1 MIPMHPFAAS
11 GPGEKV
17 LKKLLADTA
26 ITAGAFLVATA
37 IGLLLVPV
45 LIGAYGVSGFGL
57 IVLARVLLPAGAMGV
72 VDFGIGEI
80 ATQAVATARGT
91 RDWATARARLRL
103 LAGMT
108 AALVTVVG
116 VGTFLAAVPINE
128 WFKVP
133 AGMRASF
140 TDLISVT
147 AILLPGLFA
156 GLLAEGVIRGFQK
169 FSVLRMVEVGLSLA
183 YAAAVLV
190 GVWAGFDYAWPAWA
204 FLAMQVIK
212 SLVFGV
218 VAWRLLPHGPL
229 AHLDATAK
237 RFVWERAR
245 LLFTAR
251 ILGTLQHQAP
261 TLLIGLLV
269 GPAAVGIYDT
279 IVRLPKF
286 AKSALAVMGS
296 TLMPAAMR
304 LDAAGDHGRLQAIAG
319 FTISVLPALIF
330 PPIAA
335 MAAFSGDILN
345 LWLGPE
351 FVRYAPWLAAFLAM
365 PALNTIVS
373 FQSSTLLNRP
383 EYLRGNNRIA
393 IVQTA
398 LQLALSLALARWMA
412 QDAFILGQVVAT
424 ACVFVA
430 QIRLG
435 HACLHP
441 PRQLSARFF
450 AFVVLT
456 ALAVAAFIALAP
468 VQVFRSVVGT
478 LLVVMAA
485 TALMWGIAFAWF
497 LTAEGRV
504 TLRTMFRVAFQRAGR
519 A

>member
-1 MIPMHPFAAS
+1 M
-11 GPGEKV
+11 
-17 LKKLLADTA
+17 LRKLLTDTA

-57 IVLARVLLPAGAMGV
+57 IVLARVLLPAGAMGI

-80 ATQAVATARGT
+80 ATQAVATARASG
-91 RDWATARARLRL
+91 DWDTARARLRL
-103 LAGMT
+103 LAWMT
-108 AALVTVVG
+108 AALVAVVG
-116 VGTFLAAVPINE
+116 MGMFVLAVPVND

-133 AGMRASF
+133 PELRDSF
-140 TDLISVT
+140 TALIRVT
-147 AILLPGLFA
+147 AVALPGLFA

-169 FSVLRMVEVGLSLA
+169 FSILRTVEVGLSLA
-183 YAAAVLV
+183 YAAAVLL
-190 GVWAGFDYAWPAWA
+190 GVWLGRDYAFPAWA
-204 FLAMQVIK
+204 FLTMQAVKSVI
-212 SLVFGV
+212 FGV
-218 VAWRLLPHGPL
+218 VAWRLLPHGPR

-237 RFVWERAR
+237 GYVRERAR

-279 IVRLPKF
+279 ILRLPKF

-296 TLMPAAMR
+296 TLMPVATR
-304 LDAAGDHGRLQAIAG
+304 LDAAGNHGRLQAIAG

-335 MAAFSGDILN
+335 MAAFSSDVLN

-351 FVRYAPWLAAFLAM
+351 FVRYAPWLAAFLAI

-398 LQLALSLALARWMA
+398 LQLSLSLVLAHWMA

-424 ACVFVA
+424 ACVFVV

-435 HACLHP
+435 HACLRP

-456 ALAVAAFIALAP
+456 ALAVVAFITIAP
-468 VQVFRSVVGT
+468 EPVFRSVVGT
-478 LLVVMAA
+478 LAAVVLA
-485 TALMWGIAFAWF
+485 TGVMWAVAIRCF
-497 LTAEGRV
+497 LTPEGRG
-504 TLRTMFRVAFQRAGR
+504 TLRTMVRVAFKRAER

>member
-1 MIPMHPFAAS
+1 M
-11 GPGEKV
+11 
-17 LKKLLADTA
+17 LRKLLVDTA

-45 LIGAYGVSGFGL
+45 LIGAYGLSGFGL
-57 IVLARVLLPAGAMGV
+57 IVLARVLLPAGAMGI

-80 ATQAVATARGT
+80 ATQAVATARTSG
-91 RDWATARARLRL
+91 DWGMARARLRL
-103 LAGMT
+103 LAWMT
-108 AALVTVVG
+108 VALVAVIG
-116 VGTFLAAVPINE
+116 VSTFMLAVPASE

-133 AGMRASF
+133 PEVRDSF
-140 TDLISVT
+140 TDLIQVT
-147 AILLPGLFA
+147 AIALPVLFA
-156 GLLAEGVIRGFQK
+156 GLLAEGVLRGFQK
-169 FSVLRMVEVGLSLA
+169 FSILRSVEVVLSLL
-183 YAAAVLV
+183 YAAAVLI
-190 GVWAGFDYAWPAWA
+190 GVWLGCDYAFPAWA
-204 FLAMQVIK
+204 FLAMQATRSV
-212 SLVFGV
+212 VFVAG
-218 VAWRLLPHGPL
+218 AWRLLPQGPR
-229 AHLDATAK
+229 AETDVGA
-237 RFVWERAR
+237 RGYVWERAR

-261 TLLIGLLV
+261 TLLVGLLV

-286 AKSALAVMGS
+286 VKSALAVMGS
-296 TLMPAAMR
+296 TLLPAAMR
-304 LDAAGDHGRLQAIAG
+304 LEAAGDHGRLQAIAG
-319 FTISVLPALIF
+319 FTISVLPALVF

-335 MAAFSGDILN
+335 MAAFSGDVLN
-345 LWLGPE
+345 VWLGPE
-351 FVRYAPWLAAFLAM
+351 FVRYAPWLAAFLAI

-398 LQLALSLALARWMA
+398 LQLVLSLALVRWMA

-435 HACLHP
+435 HASLRP

-450 AFVVLT
+450 AFVVLMVLT
-456 ALAVAAFIALAP
+456 VAVFTAVAPEP
-468 VQVFRSVVGT
+468 VFPSFVGT
-478 LLVVMAA
+478 LAA
-485 TALMWGIAFAWF
+485 LTVATGLMWAVAVSWF
-497 LTAEGRV
+497 LTQEGRD
-504 TLRTMFRVAFQRAGR
+504 TLRKLFHVAFRRAKH

>member
-1 MIPMHPFAAS
+1 M
-11 GPGEKV
+11 
-17 LKKLLADTA
+17 LRKLLADTA
-26 ITAGAFLVATA
+26 ITAGAFLVASA

-45 LIGAYGVSGFGL
+45 LIGAYGVAGFGL
-57 IVLARVLLPAGAMGV
+57 IVLARVLLPAGAMGI

-80 ATQAVATARGT
+80 ATQAVATARTSG
-91 RDWATARARLRL
+91 DWNTARARLRL
-103 LAGMT
+103 LVWMT
-108 AALVTVVG
+108 AALVAVVG
-116 VGTFLAAVPINE
+116 VGTFLLAGPAGG

-133 AGMRASF
+133 ADMRDAF
-140 TDLISVT
+140 TDLIRAT
-147 AILLPGLFA
+147 AITLPVLFA

-169 FSVLRMVEVGLSLA
+169 FSILRSVEVGLSLA
-183 YAAAVLV
+183 YAAAVLL
-190 GVWAGFDYAWPAWA
+190 GVWLDRGYTFPAYA
-204 FLAMQVIK
+204 FLAMQLARSVTF
-212 SLVFGV
+212 VV
-218 VAWRLLPHGPL
+218 VAWRLLPHGPR
-229 AHLDATAK
+229 AHADTAAIQGY
-237 RFVWERAR
+237 VWERAR

-296 TLMPAAMR
+296 TLLPAAMR
-304 LDAAGDHGRLQAIAG
+304 LDAAGDHGRLQTIAG

-335 MAAFSGDILN
+335 MAAFSGDVLN
-345 LWLGPE
+345 VWLGPE
-351 FVRYAPWLAAFLAM
+351 FVRYAPWLAAFLAI

-383 EYLRGNNRIA
+383 EYLRGSNRIA

-430 QIRLG
+430 HIRLG
-435 HACLHP
+435 HACLRP

-456 ALAVAAFIALAP
+456 ALAVAAFIAVAP
-468 VQVFRSVVGT
+468 EPVFRSVVGT
-478 LLVVMAA
+478 LAALALA
-485 TALMWGIAFAWF
+485 TALLYAVAVGWF
-497 LTAEGRV
+497 LTPEGRA
-504 TLRTMFRVAFQRAGR
+504 TLRTIARVPFRRAER

>member
-1 MIPMHPFAAS
+1 M
-11 GPGEKV
+11 

-26 ITAGAFLVATA
+26 ITAGAFLVATV

-45 LIGAYGVSGFGL
+45 LIGAYGVGGFGL
-57 IVLARVLLPAGAMGV
+57 ILLARVLLPAGAMGI

-80 ATQAVATARGT
+80 TTQSVAMARTSG
-91 RDWATARARLRL
+91 DWGTARARLWL
-103 LAGMT
+103 LARMT
-108 AALVTVVG
+108 AALVAVVG
-116 VGTFLAAVPINE
+116 VGTFALAVPAND

-133 AGMRASF
+133 PDMWDAFADVIRG
-140 TDLISVT
+140 T
-147 AILLPGLFA
+147 AIALPLLFA

-169 FSVLRMVEVGLSLA
+169 FSILRSVEVGLSLA
-183 YAAAVLV
+183 YAAAVLL
-190 GVWAGFDYAWPAWA
+190 GVWLSRDFAFAAWA
-204 FLAMQVIK
+204 FLAMQAARAV
-212 SLVFGV
+212 VFIA
-218 VAWRLLPHGPL
+218 VAWRLLPHGPR
-229 AHLDATAK
+229 AQPDAAAIQGY
-237 RFVWERAR
+237 VWERAR

-261 TLLIGLLV
+261 TLLIGLLF
-269 GPAAVGIYDT
+269 GAAAVGIYDT

-286 AKSALAVMGS
+286 AKSALAMMGS
-296 TLMPAAMR
+296 TLLPAAMR
-304 LDAAGDHGRLQAIAG
+304 LDAAGDHGRLQTIAG
-319 FTISVLPALIF
+319 FSISVLPALIF

-335 MAAFSGDILN
+335 MAAFSGDVLN
-345 LWLGPE
+345 VWLGPE
-351 FVRYAPWLAAFLAM
+351 FVRYATWLAAFLVI

-435 HACLHP
+435 HACLQP

-456 ALAVAAFIALAP
+456 ALAVATFIAVAP
-468 VQVFRSVVGT
+468 EPVFRGVVGT
-478 LLVVMAA
+478 LAA
-485 TALMWGIAFAWF
+485 LAVATGLMWAVAVGWF
-497 LTAEGRV
+497 LTPEGRG
-504 TLRTMFRVAFQRAGR
+504 TLRTMVRVAFRRPERA
-519 A
+519 